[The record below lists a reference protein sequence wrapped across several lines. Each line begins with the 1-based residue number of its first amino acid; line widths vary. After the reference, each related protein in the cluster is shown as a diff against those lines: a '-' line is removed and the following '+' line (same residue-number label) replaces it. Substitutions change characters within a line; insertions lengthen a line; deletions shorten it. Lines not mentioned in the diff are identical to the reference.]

1 MVSIFWTILFLVLAL
16 LFRDNLAEWSLIDSQ
31 YITYTIWILALDALV
46 IIPFSKLRVNQ
57 KPMVY
62 AAIKIGSV
70 LVNLILSVVLL
81 YIPMFIEAN
90 LVFLSSVYVDN
101 FQIGYIFLANI
112 IASLLLCGLVS
123 NYVYRLEDR
132 Y

>member
-1 MVSIFWTILFLVLAL
+1 VVADRPLH
-16 LFRDNLAEWSLIDSQ
+16 NLYDL
-31 YITYTIWILALDALV
+31 ILALDALV

-70 LVNLILSVVLL
+70 LVNLILSVVFLL

-90 LVFLSSVYVDN
+90 PHGF
-101 FQIGYIFLANI
+101 
-112 IASLLLCGLVS
+112 
-123 NYVYRLEDR
+123 
-132 Y
+132 

>member
-1 MVSIFWTILFLVLAL
+1 MVSIFWTTILFLVLAL

-70 LVNLILSVVLL
+70 LVNLILSVVFLL

-90 LVFLSSVYVDN
+90 PMVF
-101 FQIGYIFLANI
+101 
-112 IASLLLCGLVS
+112 
-123 NYVYRLEDR
+123 
-132 Y
+132 